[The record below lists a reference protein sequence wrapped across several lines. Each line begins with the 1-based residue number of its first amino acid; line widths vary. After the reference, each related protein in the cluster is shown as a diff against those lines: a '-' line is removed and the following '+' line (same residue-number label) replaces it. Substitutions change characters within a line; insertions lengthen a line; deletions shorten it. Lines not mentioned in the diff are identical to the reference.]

1 MSLRADKW
9 VNIERSIIFVNLYSN
24 QSSKKNIFENKL
36 NENYVKRNLPR
47 ERELQISVDQIE
59 WHFEQMN
66 YAEQ

>member
-9 VNIERSIIFVNLYSN
+9 VNTERSIIFVNLYSN

>member
-1 MSLRADKW
+1 MLEK
-9 VNIERSIIFVNLYSN
+9 
-24 QSSKKNIFENKL
+24 KL

>member
-36 NENYVKRNLPR
+36 NENYVKRTLPR